1 MGKTALLALALLVVA
16 SMPSAADAQQRPQRI
31 ASMNLCTDQL
41 LLRLVEPSR
50 IVSLNYLSYKYEQI
64 PAEYSA
70 AVANKPQNHGLA
82 EEILMLQP
90 DLVLAGQF
98 STTTTTPLLRKM
110 GVRVELFAAEN
121 SFADMRANIR
131 KLAAAVG
138 ESARGEK
145 MIADFDRDLAALR
158 AQVPPGPMP
167 VYADIGVNHV
177 MAGAGT
183 FMAEVAN
190 SAGFRTVGEAEGFSG
205 YQTVPLE
212 RLLAARPDLVS
223 NASSYAGAPT
233 ISTLALNNPLIRRLI
248 AHTPTIDI
256 PGRYTDCANPDSL
269 KAVAMLVDA
278 RRRIEVT
285 KGDR

>member
-1 MGKTALLALALLVVA
+1 MGRTVFITLASLLVVGA
-16 SMPSAADAQQRPQRI
+16 PYAADAQQRPQRI

-41 LLRLVEPSR
+41 LVRLVEPSR
-50 IVSLNYLSYKYEQI
+50 IVSLNYLSYRYDQI
-64 PAEYSA
+64 PEAYRA
-70 AVANKPQNHGLA
+70 AVASKPQNHGLA

-98 STTTTTPLLRKM
+98 STTTTTPLLRRL

-138 ESARGEK
+138 EPARGEK
-145 MIADFDRDLAALR
+145 LIADFDRDLAALR
-158 AQVPPGPMP
+158 ARVPPGPMP

-183 FMAEVAN
+183 LMAEVAN
-190 SAGFRTVGEAEGFSG
+190 SAGFRTVGEAEGFRG
-205 YQTVPLE
+205 YQTIPLE

-223 NASSYAGAPT
+223 SAGSYADAPSL
-233 ISTLALNNPLIRRLI
+233 STLALDNPLIRRLI
-248 AHTPTIDI
+248 AHTPTIAI

-269 KAVAMLVDA
+269 NAVAMLLDA
-278 RRRIEVT
+278 RRRIEAA
-285 KGDR
+285 KGAR